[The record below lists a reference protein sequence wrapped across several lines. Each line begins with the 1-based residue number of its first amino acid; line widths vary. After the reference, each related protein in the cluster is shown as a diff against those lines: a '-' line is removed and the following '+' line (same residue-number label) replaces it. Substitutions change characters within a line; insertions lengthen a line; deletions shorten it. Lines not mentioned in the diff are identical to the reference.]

1 LQMIIK
7 LFKVTIQFTIFM
19 VLLELGSKMLI
30 KHTILGKLV
39 AGTIKNIIRL
49 MIMTLK
55 AVNKLL
61 RLATVKFKG
70 VIEYLVIQE
79 DELNTV
85 EVIRDNDTQKDTV
98 DKLEGNDAIKDD
110 SVVGIDSYLRV
121 QEK

>member
-1 LQMIIK
+1 MIIK